1 MRSYRSEEGKLVRNF
16 LNLGCNELY
25 GWMKDPG
32 ETDRRLGQSVCE
44 SYSKAPEKALPLLPR
59 ASSRERRLPRLLF
72 ARTETNC
79 PNRDER

>member
-44 SYSKAPEKALPLLPR
+44 SYSKAPERRCRFCRAPPVANGGLPDCFLP
-59 ASSRERRLPRLLF
+59 EQRRTLW
-72 ARTETNC
+72 
-79 PNRDER
+79 